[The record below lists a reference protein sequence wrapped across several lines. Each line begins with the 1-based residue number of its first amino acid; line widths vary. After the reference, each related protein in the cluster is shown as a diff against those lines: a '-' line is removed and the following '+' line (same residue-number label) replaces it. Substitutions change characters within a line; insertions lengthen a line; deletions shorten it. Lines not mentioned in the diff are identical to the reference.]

1 MAETTPGPLIMVL
14 QFVGFM
20 AAYREPGSLAPILA
34 GTLGGLLA
42 TWVTFTPCF
51 LWIFLGAPFVE
62 KLRGNKGLNAVRL
75 ARERVDGVPPRS
87 TFDFPV
93 SHHPKIHSADQIGSV
108 CLGGFHVGHS
118 LLQSTRVWPKNDR
131 PSDNSR
137 NRSNHDRRIEPDRP
151 DDCCQDQDSSGS
163 NGDFWNENDLPTPL
177 YNVGE
182 LLNVGFDV
190 QDLFVQVTV
199 VIHLKSTL
207 PRQIHDRRRQLFI
220 VLRQANRVG
229 RHARPSTGLRPFETE

>member
-1 MAETTPGPLIMVL
+1 MAILASHAMQPAQQAVEHYGWLKPGEMLDGLGMAETTPGPLIMVL

-118 LLQSTRVWPKNDR
+118 LLQSTRV
-131 PSDNSR
+131 
-137 NRSNHDRRIEPDRP
+137 
-151 DDCCQDQDSSGS
+151 
-163 NGDFWNENDLPTPL
+163 
-177 YNVGE
+177 
-182 LLNVGFDV
+182 
-190 QDLFVQVTV
+190 
-199 VIHLKSTL
+199 
-207 PRQIHDRRRQLFI
+207 
-220 VLRQANRVG
+220 
-229 RHARPSTGLRPFETE
+229 